1 MGQDTYSDGAYDDGS
16 DQSQPDAYWRRRV
29 ITLCGGL
36 ALLAL
41 LAWAFSGGGKAPS
54 AARPASPGASQG
66 ASQVS
71 GVLPAAA
78 YSSPASPSPGSGG
91 SASAAASS
99 ASVGSAA
106 TLPFPGVNPSRG
118 SGRPGSGQPGGGRPA
133 GRTPGGTSARAAAAG
148 AGGANAARGG
158 GSGVEPDG
166 TCAPASMVL
175 SLFTSRASYSA
186 GQYPAFR
193 IDAVSTASRTCSFD
207 ISPHRLHVQ
216 VMSKGR
222 VIWDSA
228 DCSRGEPDRS
238 SRFRRGVPAEASVTW
253 RRIVSLPG
261 CVTVASSAR
270 PGSYQVQARDS
281 SVASPVRSF
290 KLVR

>member
-1 MGQDTYSDGAYDDGS
+1 
-16 DQSQPDAYWRRRV
+16 
-29 ITLCGGL
+29 
-36 ALLAL
+36 
-41 LAWAFSGGGKAPS
+41 
-54 AARPASPGASQG
+54 
-66 ASQVS
+66 
-71 GVLPAAA
+71 
-78 YSSPASPSPGSGG
+78 
-91 SASAAASS
+91 
-99 ASVGSAA
+99 
-106 TLPFPGVNPSRG
+106 
-118 SGRPGSGQPGGGRPA
+118 
-133 GRTPGGTSARAAAAG
+133 
-148 AGGANAARGG
+148 
-158 GSGVEPDG
+158 
-166 TCAPASMVL
+166 MVL
-175 SLFTSRASYSA
+175 SLFTSRTSYSA

-228 DCSRGEPDRS
+228 DCSRGEPNRS
-238 SRFRRGVPAEASVTW
+238 VQFRRGVPAETSVTW

>member
-1 MGQDTYSDGAYDDGS
+1 M
-16 DQSQPDAYWRRRV
+16 R
-29 ITLCGGL
+29 
-36 ALLAL
+36 
-41 LAWAFSGGGKAPS
+41 
-54 AARPASPGASQG
+54 
-66 ASQVS
+66 
-71 GVLPAAA
+71 
-78 YSSPASPSPGSGG
+78 
-91 SASAAASS
+91 
-99 ASVGSAA
+99 
-106 TLPFPGVNPSRG
+106 
-118 SGRPGSGQPGGGRPA
+118 
-133 GRTPGGTSARAAAAG
+133 ARAAAAG
-148 AGGANAARGG
+148 AGGGNAARGG
-158 GSGVEPDG
+158 GSGVEPNG
-166 TCAPASMVL
+166 SCAPGSMVL

-193 IDAVSTASRTCSFD
+193 VDAVSTASRTCSFD

-238 SRFRRGVPAEASVTW
+238 AQFRRGVPAETPVTW

>member
-1 MGQDTYSDGAYDDGS
+1 
-16 DQSQPDAYWRRRV
+16 
-29 ITLCGGL
+29 
-36 ALLAL
+36 
-41 LAWAFSGGGKAPS
+41 
-54 AARPASPGASQG
+54 
-66 ASQVS
+66 
-71 GVLPAAA
+71 
-78 YSSPASPSPGSGG
+78 
-91 SASAAASS
+91 
-99 ASVGSAA
+99 
-106 TLPFPGVNPSRG
+106 
-118 SGRPGSGQPGGGRPA
+118 
-133 GRTPGGTSARAAAAG
+133 
-148 AGGANAARGG
+148 
-158 GSGVEPDG
+158 
-166 TCAPASMVL
+166 VL
-175 SLFTSRASYSA
+175 SLFTSRTAYYR
-186 GQYPAFR
+186 GQYPAFQ

-228 DCSRGEPDRS
+228 DCSRGEPNRS
-238 SRFRRGVPAEASVTW
+238 IQFRRGVPAETSVTW

>member
-1 MGQDTYSDGAYDDGS
+1 
-16 DQSQPDAYWRRRV
+16 
-29 ITLCGGL
+29 
-36 ALLAL
+36 
-41 LAWAFSGGGKAPS
+41 
-54 AARPASPGASQG
+54 
-66 ASQVS
+66 
-71 GVLPAAA
+71 
-78 YSSPASPSPGSGG
+78 
-91 SASAAASS
+91 
-99 ASVGSAA
+99 
-106 TLPFPGVNPSRG
+106 
-118 SGRPGSGQPGGGRPA
+118 
-133 GRTPGGTSARAAAAG
+133 
-148 AGGANAARGG
+148 
-158 GSGVEPDG
+158 
-166 TCAPASMVL
+166 VL
-175 SLFTSRASYSA
+175 SLFTSRTAYYG
-186 GQYPAFR
+186 GQYPAFQ

-228 DCSRGEPDRS
+228 DCSRGEPNRS
-238 SRFRRGVPAEASVTW
+238 VQFRRGVPAETSVTW